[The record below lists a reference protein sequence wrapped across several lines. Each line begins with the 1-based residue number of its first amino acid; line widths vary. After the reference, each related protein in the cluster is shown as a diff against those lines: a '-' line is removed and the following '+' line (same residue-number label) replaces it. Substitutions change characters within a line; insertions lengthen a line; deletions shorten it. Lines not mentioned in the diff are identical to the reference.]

1 MKDSHKEDS
10 KNKAAGKIFWPN
22 YTGSLGSDKNNSES
36 QSHSLKIE
44 CIERL
49 WETFS
54 MKTVDTFEDDVLIY
68 VAPTPK
74 TNDEIELNKQ
84 IKMWCYFHSRPF
96 VEEMSFIKHT
106 DCSSSTFE
114 LLKLS
119 IKKDE
124 SNFMPFKINYRN
136 DCNPSLIS
144 PKLEYNVCFMSSKTK
159 NLSSFKLVDFDNQ
172 ELITLENEKSLS
184 RKLKDICKS
193 KESDE
198 SDESDESNKSA
209 ETDETNETDESKKVL
224 LTIIIILLEGIILWS
239 EADIVSAQS
248 ASGSTA
254 LLTLFR
260 LSLYPILAYLS
271 RLAVFLV
278 SPHAKYLATVLLQAT
293 NPAHKRTGSLFVST
307 YPTLK
312 HLSEEC
318 VSRLALLRFRIRTH
332 LKNGVFRGL
341 RILRAFLD
349 SVFCSAIHLLL
360 PDFW

>member
-1 MKDSHKEDS
+1 MKKIEQIENENNSVDYDYITPIRGQRYNSLEEEYVFERRKYGFHANQSVASHMPLCSYDESIIDGVNRKDIQSFGCWLEENSVKKENIFIKALKDSHKEDS

-124 SNFMPFKINYRN
+124 SNFMSFKINYRN

-144 PKLEYNVCFMSSKTK
+144 PKLEYNVYFMSSKTK

-184 RKLKDICKS
+184 RKLK
-193 KESDE
+193 
-198 SDESDESNKSA
+198 
-209 ETDETNETDESKKVL
+209 V
-224 LTIIIILLEGIILWS
+224 
-239 EADIVSAQS
+239 
-248 ASGSTA
+248 
-254 LLTLFR
+254 
-260 LSLYPILAYLS
+260 YL
-271 RLAVFLV
+271 
-278 SPHAKYLATVLLQAT
+278 
-293 NPAHKRTGSLFVST
+293 
-307 YPTLK
+307 
-312 HLSEEC
+312 
-318 VSRLALLRFRIRTH
+318 
-332 LKNGVFRGL
+332 
-341 RILRAFLD
+341 
-349 SVFCSAIHLLL
+349 
-360 PDFW
+360 